1 MELDH
6 SVADSIQ
13 HVASHLRVLADLML
27 PGADLREVDQPALAQ
42 VLDDLARRLD
52 RALQVVA
59 WSDAHRQQRE
69 GQL

>member
-52 RALQVVA
+52 KALHQVH
-59 WSDAHRQQRE
+59 WSDELRQKEVRR
-69 GQL
+69 